1 MEASTCILWSF
12 SLSSIHQIKS
22 IGEIKDHDS
31 QCAFCFD
38 QVTEGLL
45 KQVDDGSKL

>member
-12 SLSSIHQIKS
+12 SLSSTSQIKS
-22 IGEIKDHDS
+22 IGEIKDH
-31 QCAFCFD
+31 AFCFV